1 MSTIPGF
8 WAVVPAGGA
17 GTRLWPL
24 SRAAH
29 PKFLLDLTGSGRT
42 LLQATVDRLEPL
54 TGDRVVVVTGAAHA
68 DAVRAQLPGLA
79 GDQVLAEPSPRD
91 SMAAIGLA
99 AAVVERQDPQAVIGS
114 FAADHVIPDTAAF
127 ESVIREAAEVAREGH
142 LVTIG
147 IEPTSPATGFGYIRA
162 GEALPGFATAL
173 RAVEFVE
180 KPDAVRAAQYVASG
194 EFRWNAGMFVVRA
207 ATLLDLL
214 AQWHHELAAGV
225 RAIAA
230 SPERLDEL
238 WPGLTRIAIDHAVAE
253 PAADA
258 GHVVVVPA
266 PFTWDDVGDFASLAE
281 LLPPVEG
288 EPGLRVL
295 GSVDDV
301 TTIDASGIV
310 AAAGGRRVAVVGIED
325 VVVIDTP
332 DAVLVTTR
340 ARAQELKSVVDAV
353 RDRGLDDLL

>member
-29 PKFLLDLTGSGRT
+29 PKFLLDVSGSGRT

-68 DAVRAQLPGLA
+68 DAVRAQLSWLRP
-79 GDQVLAEPSPRD
+79 DQVLAEPSPRD

-99 AAVVERQDPQAVIGS
+99 AAVVECLDPDAVIGS
-114 FAADHVIPDTAAF
+114 FAADHVIPDSAAF
-127 ESVIREAAEVAREGH
+127 EAVIREAAEVAREGH

-147 IEPTSPATGFGYIRA
+147 VEPTSPATGFGYIRA
-162 GEALPGFATAL
+162 GEALPGYATAL

-180 KPDAVRAAQYVASG
+180 KPDAVRAAEYVGSG
-194 EFRWNAGMFVVRA
+194 EFLWNAGMFVVRA

-214 AQWHHELAAGV
+214 AQWHPELAAGV

-230 SPERLDEL
+230 SPELLDEL
-238 WPGLTRIAIDHAVAE
+238 WSGLTKIAIDHAVAE

-266 PFTWDDVGDFASLAE
+266 PFAWDDVGDFASLAA

-288 EPGLRVL
+288 AAGLRVL
-295 GSVDDV
+295 GSADDV
-301 TTIDASGIV
+301 TTIDVSGV
-310 AAAGGRRVAVVGIED
+310 VVAAGGRRVAVVGLED
-325 VVVIDTP
+325 IVVVDTP

-340 ARAQELKSVVDAV
+340 SRAQDVKAVVDALKAQG
-353 RDRGLDDLL
+353 RADLT